1 MESNF
6 SVKIKK
12 IVIVGS
18 ISFFFLGVFFV
29 YQSLKFNDGK
39 LHVVFCDVG
48 QGDAVFIRTPKG
60 SDILVDGGP
69 NDSVLSCLANNMP
82 FWDRDLELVISTH
95 PDADHS
101 TGLVSVIKRYS
112 VLSFAM
118 ANMESSTNVFK
129 ELIKSLDEKN
139 INRKFLKEK
148 DRFVLTDDLILET
161 EWPRFSKSTASVLGA
176 ATSNSNTNEFSLIE
190 LLTFGDFSLLLTG
203 DAEIKATSVIA
214 RRIGKVN
221 ILKVSHHGSKTGTDK
236 EILKS

>member
-118 ANMESSTNVFK
+118 ANMERSTNVFK

-161 EWPRFSKSTASVLGA
+161 EWP
-176 ATSNSNTNEFSLIE
+176 
-190 LLTFGDFSLLLTG
+190 
-203 DAEIKATSVIA
+203 
-214 RRIGKVN
+214 
-221 ILKVSHHGSKTGTDK
+221 
-236 EILKS
+236 